1 MELSQRIINHIAKSR
16 KTPDADV
23 LVEVVVMC
31 MADRKAQSS
40 ATEWVPFNLDLVRK
54 GARVQFRDG
63 STGSIEE
70 ILDLDDWRYP
80 ITAFRSVCGAEMTY
94 TIKGEHYK
102 SCEDDFD
109 IVMIEVGSE
118 K

>member
-63 STGSIEE
+63 RTGSIQEVRDPSE
-70 ILDLDDWRYP
+70 LHYS
-80 ITAFRSVCGAEMTY
+80 ITALRDDGESEMTY
-94 TIKGEHYK
+94 TNNGRFYHG
-102 SCEDDFD
+102 CEGDFD
-109 IVMIEVGSE
+109 IVMIGT
-118 K
+118 